1 VVAAALLIVNT
12 RVCLISLRGL
22 VAADDPKPEEAPTKE
37 GKRGGLANRG
47 LGEREGVYLVIC
59 YGVTALVVRVVVGTA
74 VAPNVAFCARNREH
88 DAPRVKS
95 RSGPRIHDVVVNER
109 AEWKMV
115 GPRIKWGAEQAID
128 WIAVDGAGERGDVEA
143 TTVGCP
149 AVSVPDPVSVPESVQ
164 S

>member
-1 VVAAALLIVNT
+1 MRPERSWYLAYVPGRDSAAH
-12 RVCLISLRGL
+12 RQHPGCLISLRGL

-109 AEWKMV
+109 AEWK
-115 GPRIKWGAEQAID
+115 RS
-128 WIAVDGAGERGDVEA
+128 DVEA

-149 AVSVPDPVSVPESVQ
+149 GRQVPDPVSVPESVQ